1 MTDGQAQPDAPSTVR
16 MWEEEIVFP
25 TYAPLPPDRHPMF
38 LERRVYQGSSGA
50 VYPLPLI
57 DRISGDLVE
66 RTYHGVYLENEYIRV
81 LVLPEIGGRIHS
93 ALDKTNNYDFVYHNH
108 VIKPAL
114 VGLAGPWISGGI
126 EFNWPQHHRP
136 TTFMPVDY
144 HLQAHDDGSKTV
156 WVGEIEPMNHMK
168 GMIGIT
174 LRPGRSCIE
183 ARVQLYN
190 RTPLP
195 QSFLW
200 WANLAVPVNEHY
212 QALFPP
218 DIDYVA
224 DHAKRA
230 VSDFPIAHGAYYGIE
245 YGPGTDLTW
254 WKNIPVP
261 SSYMA
266 LRSAYD
272 FLAGYDHG
280 QEAGIIHVADHH
292 LSPGKKMWTWGAGE
306 FGRRWYEQLTDHDG
320 PYIELMAGVYSDNQP
335 DFSWLQPYETKTF
348 SQCWYPLRRIGGVK
362 NATTEGAVTVEQRD
376 GHVFVGANA
385 TATHPHATLTVTDKG
400 RVLWRQQLDIA
411 PDKPFSRELAD
422 LSVAPDALLGVTLG
436 ASDGRELVRY
446 QATARLRQP
455 RPQPATPTPPPPAV
469 PTVEQLTLMGLHL
482 EQYHHATRD
491 PEPYYREAL
500 ARDPG
505 DARANTALGLLLLRR
520 GAFEAAVDHFARAIA
535 TITLKNPN
543 PYDGEPYYHLGVA
556 LRFLGRDED
565 AYEAFYK
572 ATWNGAWQGAAS
584 YALAE
589 LACRSGDLT
598 QAVAH
603 ARRSLEQG
611 YRNTKARNLLTCLLR
626 ISDRLREAEQIAR
639 ETVAIDALDFWSQW
653 ELAVIAARQGRDEE
667 ANARRATLQRLM
679 RGHAPSYLDLAGDY
693 AGAGLWG
700 KATAVLNQWV
710 ERRGDQTDPLV
721 FYYLGYYTARHG
733 DHEGA
738 LSYYQRAARE
748 SPDYCF
754 PNRLDDIAV
763 LRHARQL
770 NPDDARAPYYLGNL
784 FYDKKRHAEAIQQ
797 WEWARALD
805 DTFSIVH
812 RNLGLAYFNIERD
825 PEKARAAYKRAF
837 DANPTEPRLL
847 YERDQLDKRLNTAP
861 AERLARLERLSD
873 LVEQRDDLYLER
885 VTLCNQMGRYDEALA
900 LLTRRQIR
908 PWEGG
913 EGMAIEQHAQA
924 HLLRG
929 AHALRTGR
937 PDEAQRHFEAAR
949 TYPSSL
955 GETRHAVF
963 TSEAR
968 AFYSSGLAYDAL
980 GDGPAAVAAYERAAG
995 ETADNAVL
1003 PYYRGLAGLRL
1014 GRDEE
1019 ASRQF
1024 TSLLETAD
1032 AKSASGGGIDFFAAS
1047 LPTFLIFEDDLELR
1061 NRVEAHYLRGLGLA
1075 GLGRTEAARAEF
1087 DAAIA
1092 LDINHLDARTH
1103 LERLTDPG

>member
-16 MWEEEIVFP
+16 IWEEEIVFP
-25 TYAPLPPDRHPMF
+25 TYASLPPDRHPMF

-57 DRISGDLVE
+57 DRISGERVE
-66 RTYHGVYLENEYIRV
+66 RTYRGVYLENEYIRV
-81 LVLPEIGGRIHS
+81 LVLPELGGRIHS

-144 HLQAHDDGSKTV
+144 SLQAHDDGSKTV
-156 WVGEIEPMNHMK
+156 WVGEIEPMNRMK

-183 ARVQLYN
+183 ASIQLYN

-212 QALFPP
+212 QSLFPS

-230 VSDFPIAHGAYYGIE
+230 VSDFPIAHGTYYGID
-245 YGPGTDLTW
+245 YAPGTDITW

-266 LRSAYD
+266 LHSSYD
-272 FLAGYDHG
+272 YLAGYDHG
-280 QEAGIIHVADHH
+280 KEAGIIHVADHH

-306 FGRRWYEQLTDHDG
+306 FGRRWYEQLTDDDG
-320 PYIELMAGVYSDNQP
+320 PYIELMTGVYSANQP

-348 SQCWYPLRRIGGVK
+348 SQYWYPLRRIGGVK
-362 NATTEGAVTVEQRD
+362 NATTDGAVTVDQRD
-376 GHVFVGANA
+376 GRVFVGANA
-385 TATHPHATLTVTDKG
+385 TAAHANATLTVTDQE

-411 PDKPFSRELAD
+411 PDRPFRRELAD
-422 LSVAPDALLGVTLG
+422 LPIAPDALLGVTLT

-446 QATARLRQP
+446 QQATRLRQP
-455 RPQPATPTPPPPAV
+455 RPRPATPAPPPHAV
-469 PTVEQLTLMGLHL
+469 PTVEQLYLLGLHL

-491 PEPYYREAL
+491 PDPYYQEAL

-505 DARANTALGLLLLRR
+505 DVRANTALGLLLLRR
-520 GAFEAAVDHFARAIA
+520 GVFEAAAAHFERAIA

-556 LRFLGRDED
+556 LRFLARDED

-572 ATWNGAWQGAAS
+572 ASWNGAWHGAAS

-589 LACRSGDLT
+589 LACRSKYLT
-598 QAVAH
+598 QAAAH
-603 ARRSLEQG
+603 ARRSLEHG
-611 YRNTKARNLLTCLLR
+611 YRNTKARNLLTCLRRVGGQL
-626 ISDRLREAEQIAR
+626 LEAEQLAR
-639 ETVAIDALDFWSQW
+639 ETVAIDALDFWSQR
-653 ELAVIAARQGRDEE
+653 ELAELAARQGRGEE

-693 AGAGLWG
+693 AGAGLW
-700 KATAVLNQWV
+700 AEAIAVLIEWV

-721 FYYLGYYTARHG
+721 FYYLGYYTARLG
-733 DHEGA
+733 DHHGA
-738 LSYYQRAARE
+738 LSYYRRAARE
-748 SPDYCF
+748 SSDYCF
-754 PNRLDDIAV
+754 PNRLDAIIV

-784 FYDKKRHAEAIQQ
+784 FYDKKRHGEAIQQ

-812 RNLGLAYFNIERD
+812 RNLGLAYFNIERNPD
-825 PEKARAAYKRAF
+825 KALASYQRAF

-847 YERDQLDKRLNTAP
+847 YERDQLAKRLNLAP
-861 AERLARLERLSD
+861 AERLARLEGLSD

-885 VTLCNQMGRYDEALA
+885 VTLCNQMGRYDEAIS
-900 LLTRRQIR
+900 LLGRRQFR

-913 EGMAIEQHAQA
+913 EGMAIEQHVQA

-929 AHALRTGR
+929 RQVLHAGC
-937 PDEAQRHFEAAR
+937 PDEALRYFEAAR
-949 TYPSSL
+949 IYPSNL
-955 GETRHAVF
+955 GEARHEVF

-968 AFYSSGLAYDAL
+968 VFYYRGLVYDAL
-980 GDGPAAVAAYERAAG
+980 GDRPAAVAAYERAA
-995 ETADNAVL
+995 ADATHNAAL
-1003 PYYRGLAGLRL
+1003 PYYRGLASRKL
-1014 GRDEE
+1014 GREEE
-1019 ASRQF
+1019 AVRQF
-1024 TSLLETAD
+1024 TSLLVMAD
-1032 AKSASGGGIDFFAAS
+1032 VKSTSGGAIDFFATS

-1061 NRVEAHYLRGLGLA
+1061 NRVETHYLRGLGFA
-1075 GLGRTEAARAEF
+1075 GLERAKEAQAEFEAAVT
-1087 DAAIA
+1087 
-1092 LDINHLDARTH
+1092 LDINHLDAQTH
-1103 LERLTDPG
+1103 LESLTELG